1 MSGPLGVTGLLRPQG
16 SQLSNGIRQ
25 RLLAQVTARPVT
37 SIVIQQFLYFCQVI
51 TAHDFSSSCPRGHLV
66 LRPATRRTL
75 VVASVACGHRA
86 GRPVIV
92 AVLAL
97 SIGTRLILAHTVPV
111 GDVCGDML
119 PGVPPHRDDTLTVW
133 DQRAFAVGLHFLVSP
148 HPGELQLG
156 SYLILGE
163 FVSSHGLSPHV
174 RTVP

>member
-1 MSGPLGVTGLLRPQG
+1 MTME
-16 SQLSNGIRQ
+16 
-25 RLLAQVTARPVT
+25 VTARPVT

-51 TAHDFSSSCPRGHLV
+51 TAHDFSSSSP
-66 LRPATRRTL
+66 
-75 VVASVACGHRA
+75 CGHRA

-97 SIGTRLILAHTVPV
+97 SIGSRLILAHTVPV